1 MVSSEI
7 SIEDAACE
15 LLRRRKARRSLLGF
29 TKYTFPKYRSAP
41 HHELIAE
48 KLDLVLEGKLDRLM
62 IFMPPRHGK
71 SELASVRFPAYALGK
86 YPDIQIACASYGG
99 DLAKEFGRK
108 VKEGVQD
115 DKYQKLYPG
124 VKLRQ
129 DSKAA
134 DRMNTAEGAYIAL
147 GVGGPFVGKGA
158 NIILIDD
165 PLKGRAE
172 ADSPAERNRVIEW
185 YKGVARNRLEPYE
198 DKDGNRV
205 HRGAMIVIQCMTG
218 DTAVTMAGGTSTPL
232 ADIKPGDQVATYG
245 DQYTTTPRL
254 TGATVLNHASQGYDD
269 CYAIT
274 TTSGIVLK
282 ANERHPFLV
291 DDKGARKW
299 TRVKD
304 LTMGQEIV
312 IAGPVRVNGLVRRA
326 LSRIVTKPLALAG
339 SVYRTI
345 TSTGGPAG
353 IAHPLVTGSHSDGHT
368 SSTATALLKP
378 NWTHYSANRM
388 ASALFAGGMSIRDL
402 QNTGRH
408 PFVSTIATVK
418 DRFAPFFATI
428 ATSLSDAFITMQS
441 TQKERRSTLDF
452 TTDEIVSIEPV
463 GCHEV
468 FDIQVEG
475 TENFIANGAV
485 SHNTRWH
492 EDDLAGYLLETKR
505 ADEWEVLEL
514 KAIENEGTDNEI
526 ALWPDRYPLEEL
538 HALRDDS
545 GPREWSA
552 LFQQQPQPDDG
563 TYFTRDMIKWYDP
576 GDQPEG
582 MHIYGASDY
591 AVTDG
596 GGDFTEHGILGI
608 DEREDI
614 YALDWWYGQTTA
626 DLWID
631 SKISLIEQYRPLVW
645 VGESGVIK
653 ATVEPFMLKTMS
665 ERGIYQMME
674 WIAPVRD
681 KPSRAR
687 SMQSRAARGKLH
699 LPRHTP
705 WAERLLAQM
714 LVFPAGKHDDAVDVL
729 SVFGLAL
736 DKTIGGKVAAPEKTV
751 TKDRYDRAFE
761 AAEDTGSNWKTA

>member
-1 MVSSEI
+1 MAKI
-7 SIEDAACE
+7 TIEEAAEE
-15 LLRRRKARRSLLGF
+15 LLKRKRARRGLLAF
-29 TKYTFPKYRSAP
+29 TQYTFPKYRAAP
-41 HHELIAE
+41 HHKLIAD
-48 KLDLVLEGKLDRLM
+48 KLDQVLRGEVDRLM

-71 SELASVRFPAYALGK
+71 SELASVRFPAFALGK

-108 VKEGVQD
+108 VKEGLQD
-115 DKYQKLYPG
+115 ARFQNLFPGIKL
-124 VKLRQ
+124 KQ

-134 DRMNTAEGAYIAL
+134 DRMNTQDGAYIAL

-165 PLKGRAE
+165 PIKGRAE
-172 ADSPAERNRVIEW
+172 ADSAPERKRVTEW
-185 YKGVARNRLEPYE
+185 YQGVARNRLEPYE
-198 DKDGNRV
+198 DKDGKRV
-205 HRGAMIVIQCMTG
+205 HRGAIIIIQ
-218 DTAVTMAGGTSTPL
+218 
-232 ADIKPGDQVATYG
+232 
-245 DQYTTTPRL
+245 
-254 TGATVLNHASQGYDD
+254 
-269 CYAIT
+269 
-274 TTSGIVLK
+274 
-282 ANERHPFLV
+282 
-291 DDKGARKW
+291 
-299 TRVKD
+299 
-304 LTMGQEIV
+304 
-312 IAGPVRVNGLVRRA
+312 
-326 LSRIVTKPLALAG
+326 
-339 SVYRTI
+339 
-345 TSTGGPAG
+345 
-353 IAHPLVTGSHSDGHT
+353 
-368 SSTATALLKP
+368 
-378 NWTHYSANRM
+378 
-388 ASALFAGGMSIRDL
+388 
-402 QNTGRH
+402 
-408 PFVSTIATVK
+408 
-418 DRFAPFFATI
+418 
-428 ATSLSDAFITMQS
+428 
-441 TQKERRSTLDF
+441 
-452 TTDEIVSIEPV
+452 
-463 GCHEV
+463 
-468 FDIQVEG
+468 
-475 TENFIANGAV
+475 
-485 SHNTRWH
+485 TRWH
-492 EDDLAGYLLETKR
+492 ESDLAGYILETKR

-514 KAIENEGTDNEI
+514 KAIQNEGTDNEI

-576 GDQPEG
+576 GEQPEG

-608 DEREDI
+608 DEHEDI
-614 YALDWWYGQTTA
+614 YVLDWWYGQTTA

-631 SKISLIEQYRPLVW
+631 SKLSLIEQYRPLVW

-653 ATVEPFMLKTMS
+653 STVEPFMLKTMS

-687 SMQSRAARGKLH
+687 SIQSRAARGKLH

-736 DKTIGGKVAAPEKTV
+736 DKTIGGKVAPPEKTV

-761 AAEDTGSNWKTA
+761 AAEDVETNWKTA

>member
-1 MVSSEI
+1 MAQITV
-7 SIEDAACE
+7 EDAASE
-15 LLRRRKARRSLLGF
+15 LLKRKRARRGLLAF
-29 TKYTFPKYRSAP
+29 TQYTFPKYRAAA
-41 HHELIAE
+41 HHKLIAD
-48 KLDLVLEGKLDRLM
+48 KLDDVLEGKTDRLM

-108 VKEGVQD
+108 VKEGLQD
-115 DKYQKLYPG
+115 SRFQNLFPGIKL
-124 VKLRQ
+124 KQ

-134 DRMNTAEGAYIAL
+134 DRMNTQDGAYIAL

-172 ADSPAERNRVIEW
+172 ADSAPERKRVTEW
-185 YKGVARNRLEPYE
+185 YQGVARNRLEPYE

-205 HRGAMIVIQCMTG
+205 HRGAIIIIQCMTG
-218 DTAVTMAGGTSTPL
+218 DTAVTMADGTTTPL
-232 ADIKPGDQVATYG
+232 ADIRPGDHVATCEY
-245 DQYTTTPRL
+245 DRL
-254 TGATVLNHASQGYDD
+254 STSAVLNHTSQGYDD

-291 DDKGARKW
+291 DDKG
-299 TRVKD
+299 TRTWAKVKD
-304 LTMGQEIV
+304 LTIGQT
-312 IAGPVRVNGLVRRA
+312 
-326 LSRIVTKPLALAG
+326 IVTAKGSGESGRAKSALWLAVTEILARVG
-339 SVYRTI
+339 SVLHI
-345 TSTGGPAG
+345 TTNGVGPAG
-353 IAHPLVTGSHSDGHT
+353 IAQPLTGANLAAGHT
-368 SSTATALLKP
+368 SNIDTALP
-378 NWTHYSANRM
+378 RTNGMIYSMSRM
-388 ASALFAGGMSIRDL
+388 VNALFASEKNIL
-402 QNTGRH
+402 TNPNTGLH
-408 PFVSTIATVK
+408 PFVSTTATVK
-418 DRFAPFFATI
+418 ERFGGYFATTAI
-428 ATSLSDAFITMQS
+428 SPSGGYTMMQNTLKGQPNTS
-441 TQKERRSTLDF
+441 DF
-452 TTDEIVSIEPV
+452 TTDEIVSIEAI
-463 GCHEV
+463 GRHEV

-492 EDDLAGYLLETKR
+492 ESDLAGYILETKR

-608 DEREDI
+608 DEHEDI

-736 DKTIGGKVAAPEKTV
+736 DKTIGGKVAPPEKTV

-761 AAEDTGSNWKTA
+761 AAEDAETNWKTA